1 MRLGG
6 EEMKNVKKYTIV
18 SEVFVCEEGPCL
30 CYGIRREDD
39 AIRHI
44 STDRVFVEMVT
55 EVVNRLD
62 LDPQRARD
70 LIESL
75 LP

>member
-1 MRLGG
+1 
-6 EEMKNVKKYTIV
+6 MKNVNKYTIV
-18 SEVFVCEEGPCL
+18 SEVFVCEEGSCL